1 MFRTMGYLV
10 VSGEVPTDW
19 DVLWT
24 HEYSL
29 SDARFSGAIREAKP
43 HQTINHVPGS
53 GYYTSKMSFF
63 ESVQVSLATSGLS
76 KGMPMAF
83 ELPKQKERLIAYA
96 VENPHIMWVQKD
108 NTHRNIQV
116 LKLEEMD
123 LEKKSSFVQRFV
135 DNPLLIDNRK
145 FDIGI
150 YTIPSLKKNF
160 VDRKLG
166 WRNTLDVY
174 LQSKCLN
181 STIIWSQIHGI
192 IAEKK
197 RKGKFCRDQFF
208 LMRTV
213 RFLRQLQV
221 FRNQQ
226 PKMLRSLKS
235 IQSDGRFFELS
246 RFDFVVDDELNVYL
260 MEANMSPNLSSGHFR
275 QNQVLYEQVLFNV
288 FSLVGIASAFTKQ
301 AGRQILQSDTSKDFV
316 VTENEIHIPL
326 KYCTDGTCRGCDA
339 KMLCAECMTAT
350 TKSFLRQS
358 VLEHIDRRNMKL
370 LNIDYSNQKVPKDP
384 LTLRNIPISPQFQP
398 ITKEDSLF
406 LIWREAKC
414 KGDSTWC

>member
-1 MFRTMGYLV
+1 MLLKISFRFCAKDYLPFDSNDVNKYV
-10 VSGEVPTDW
+10 VGDDYTPIWEVTKSFQNQEKFKSKIYHKTDKR
-19 DVLWT
+19 T
-24 HEYSL
+24 
-29 SDARFSGAIREAKP
+29 F
-43 HQTINHVPGS
+43 Q
-53 GYYTSKMSFF
+53 
-63 ESVQVSLATSGLS
+63 
-76 KGMPMAF
+76 
-83 ELPKQKERLIAYA
+83 
-96 VENPHIMWVQKD
+96 
-108 NTHRNIQV
+108 
-116 LKLEEMD
+116 
-123 LEKKSSFVQRFV
+123 
-135 DNPLLIDNRK
+135 
-145 FDIGI
+145 
-150 YTIPSLKKNF
+150 IPSLKKNF

-174 LQSKCLN
+174 LQSKRLN
-181 STIIWSQIHGI
+181 STKIWSQIDGI
-192 IAEKK
+192 IAE
-197 RKGKFCRDQFF
+197 
-208 LMRTV
+208 
-213 RFLRQLQV
+213 V

-316 VTENEIHIPL
+316 VTENEIHVPL

-358 VLEHIDRRNMKL
+358 ILEHIDRRNMKL
-370 LNIDYSNQKVPKDP
+370 LNIDYSNQKVSKGS
-384 LTLRNIPISPQFQP
+384 LILRNTPISHRFQP
-398 ITKEDSLF
+398 LTKEDSLF

>member
-1 MFRTMGYLV
+1 
-10 VSGEVPTDW
+10 
-19 DVLWT
+19 
-24 HEYSL
+24 
-29 SDARFSGAIREAKP
+29 
-43 HQTINHVPGS
+43 
-53 GYYTSKMSFF
+53 
-63 ESVQVSLATSGLS
+63 
-76 KGMPMAF
+76 MPMAF

-150 YTIPSLKKNF
+150 YTVVTSLHPLRAYIYQSEALIRFCAKDYLPFDSN
-160 VDRKLG
+160 
-166 WRNTLDVY
+166 DVNKY
-174 LQSKCLN
+174 VVGDDY
-181 STIIWSQIHGI
+181 TPIW
-192 IAEKK
+192 E
-197 RKGKFCRDQFF
+197 
-208 LMRTV
+208 
-213 RFLRQLQV
+213 V
-221 FRNQQ
+221 FRTQQ

-235 IQSDGRFFELS
+235 IQSNGRFFELS

-288 FSLVGIASAFTKQ
+288 FSLVGIASAFTQ
-301 AGRQILQSDTSKDFV
+301 RAGRQILVSDTSKDFV
-316 VTENEIHIPL
+316 VTDNEIHVPL

-339 KMLCAECMTAT
+339 KMECQLCAECMTAT
-350 TKSFLRQS
+350 TKSFLRES
-358 VLEHIDRRNMKL
+358 ILEHIDRRNMKL
-370 LNIDYSNQKVPKDP
+370 LNIDYSNQKP
-384 LTLRNIPISPQFQP
+384 L
-398 ITKEDSLF
+398 TKEDSLF